1 MWRHIRRVREGAPG
15 NGSMATPTPRPRAYL
30 TNNVSV
36 DWNQVKDTVAPWWQE
51 NPKEAYSSGLSN
63 LATALI

>member
-1 MWRHIRRVREGAPG
+1 
-15 NGSMATPTPRPRAYL
+15 MATPTPRPRAYL